1 MQKFLFVFVLFNL
14 KVISQSDSL
23 SSKKETV
30 APAFNLFMKE
40 NAIKKMAF
48 PYMKRIVLLHFWS
61 GNVKASRANHQE
73 IKSIKDRYK
82 NAYYKTAEGFEVIT
96 ISLKTE
102 KSAWLE
108 SVKNDSLTTLINGM
122 ALGDFEDDACK
133 KYNVSSL
140 PHDILID
147 EKGNIIAN
155 NPSMHEVEALLSER
169 KIFQPVKRDLSGILA
184 QSLNKNEVLKSSNVY
199 LFSVYGDSLS
209 KGVTYS
215 NGKFVFNNI
224 KLNQDLILKIPN
236 QKDMDPADPIA
247 LFSTTDE
254 FLIPGKRIEN
264 SCEFFIPYK
273 MVYSLL
279 DATAANAPK
288 EQMNKVNNME
298 FTTSGGFQLSPKDE
312 QELDALY
319 LILQKIKTLT
329 IEFKTFTDSKLTEA
343 AAMDITGRQVQLI
356 KNYLLKK
363 GIPASRIKGIPKGK
377 SILLKPCGG
386 NTPCTEE
393 DHRQNRRVEFL
404 IS

>member
-1 MQKFLFVFVLFNL
+1 MQKFLLFFVLFTL
-14 KVISQSDSL
+14 KLISQNDSL
-23 SSKKETV
+23 SSKKEIV

-40 NAIKKMAF
+40 NAIKKMAL

-61 GNVKASRANHQE
+61 AHVKASRVNHQE
-73 IKSIKDRYK
+73 IKSIKERYK

-96 ISLKTE
+96 VSLKTDRNT
-102 KSAWLE
+102 WLE
-108 SVKNDSLTTLINGM
+108 SIKNDSLTNLINGV
-122 ALGDFEDDACK
+122 ALGDFDDDACK
-133 KYNVSSL
+133 KYNVTSV
-140 PHDILID
+140 PYDILID
-147 EKGNIIAN
+147 EKGIIIAT
-155 NPSMHEVEALLSER
+155 NPSMQEVEALLSER
-169 KIFQPVKRDLSGILA
+169 KIFQPVRRDLSGVLA
-184 QSLNKNEVLKSSNVY
+184 QSLNKSEVLKSANVY
-199 LFSVYGDSLS
+199 LFSIYGDSLA

-247 LFSTTDE
+247 LFSPNGD
-254 FLIPGKRIEN
+254 FLIPGTRVDAN
-264 SCEFFIPYK
+264 CVFFIPYK
-273 MVYSLL
+273 MVYALL
-279 DATAANAPK
+279 DANAANAPK

-319 LILQKIKTLT
+319 VILQKIKTLT

-343 AAMDITGRQVQLI
+343 AAVDITGRQVQLI

>member
-140 PHDILID
+140 PQDILID

-155 NPSMHEVEALLSER
+155 NPSMQEVEALLSER

-236 QKDMDPADPIA
+236 
-247 LFSTTDE
+247 
-254 FLIPGKRIEN
+254 RIEN